1 HYCGVFSH
9 KPSLDL
15 VPQRG
20 AGPPGTPAIP
30 VRGDLAVVGP
40 MARTAADLAIEL
52 DALAGPD
59 EWSEGVGYRLA
70 LPPPRHERLEDFRVL
85 LIDTHPLC
93 PTAKSIGAALES
105 LSDHLAK
112 RGCRVTREGRGL
124 PDLALTTR
132 IYAELLFAF
141 FGADLSA
148 EDRERIGAA
157 VKSLSPEDQ
166 SLGTSRLRGFTM
178 SHPDWVRTTRIR
190 GALRQKWQDL
200 FRDHDVILCPAM
212 PTPAFPHDHSPQR
225 TRQLDVDGK
234 QISYNDQLAWAGIA
248 TLTGFP
254 ATTAPIDRTE
264 GGLPIGIQIVG
275 GYLED
280 RTTIAFAG
288 LIEREFGGFTPPP
301 I

>member
-1 HYCGVFSH
+1 
-9 KPSLDL
+9 
-15 VPQRG
+15 
-20 AGPPGTPAIP
+20 
-30 VRGDLAVVGP
+30 
-40 MARTAADLAIEL
+40 MARSAVDLAIEL
-52 DALAGPD
+52 DVLAGPD
-59 EWSEGVGYRLA
+59 EWSEGIGYRLA
-70 LPPPRHERLEDFRVL
+70 LPPPRHQGLEDFRVL

-93 PTAKSIGAALES
+93 PTAKSVGAALDN
-105 LSDHLAK
+105 LSDRLAK
-112 RGCRVTREGRGL
+112 RGCRVRRESQSM
-124 PDLALTTR
+124 PDLAQTTR

-148 EDRERIGAA
+148 GDRERVEAA

-166 SLGTSRLRGFTM
+166 SLGASRLRGLTM
-178 SHPDWVRTTRIR
+178 GHPDWVKTSRIR
-190 GALRQKWQDL
+190 SGLREKWQDL
-200 FRDHDVILCPAM
+200 FRDFDVVLCPAM

-225 TRQLDVDGK
+225 GRQLDIDGR

-248 TLTGFP
+248 TLNGLP

-264 GGLPIGIQIVG
+264 DGLPIGLQIVG